1 MGRFSSISSNAVSD
15 LNEIQR
21 AAQEQFGRQSHRYGS
36 GHILEN
42 IDDVR
47 AAIQPLN
54 LKPGAR
60 ALDVATGGGH
70 TGLYLASIACD
81 VTLADLAES
90 MLQGAAATAKARG
103 LGVATRCHSAEKM
116 PYADASFDVVTCR
129 VAAHHFSSPEAFV
142 RETARVLA
150 PQGWFV
156 LIDGTVEDGQAEA
169 EAWMHRVEKLRDPSH
184 HRFLMPGE
192 WKRLAENS
200 GLVVTR
206 LEITPFKQPDLDWYF
221 ETAATPP
228 PNRQLVRELCAS
240 APESARQLFQ
250 LAENEG
256 RITWWWQRLTL
267 VARKNA

>member
-1 MGRFSSISSNAVSD
+1 VSD

-21 AAQEQFGRQSHRYGS
+21 AAQEQFGRQSHRYGD

-42 IDDVR
+42 IEDVR
-47 AAIQPLN
+47 AAIDPLG
-54 LKPGAR
+54 LTPGAK

-70 TGLYLASIACD
+70 TGLYLASIGCD
-81 VTLADLAES
+81 VTLADITEA
-90 MLQGAAATAKARG
+90 MLQRAVATAKARG
-103 LGVATRCHSAEKM
+103 LSVTTRVHSAEKM
-116 PYADASFDVVTCR
+116 PFADASFDIVTCR

-150 PQGWFV
+150 PLGWFA

-169 EAWMHRVEKLRDPSH
+169 EAWAHRVEKLRDPSH
-184 HRFLMPGE
+184 NRFLTPGE

-206 LEITPFKQPDLDWYF
+206 LSVTPFKQPDLDWYF

-228 PNRQLVRELCAS
+228 ENRRLVRELCAN
-240 APESARQLFQ
+240 APESARQLFR
-250 LAENEG
+250 LAEEEG
-256 RITWWWQRLTL
+256 KIVWWWQRLTL
-267 VARKNA
+267 AARKGG